1 MRAVA
6 LAGRYARA
14 LLLSAEDKGETERVL
29 AELAAFAKV
38 LETEPRLRLVLFSP
52 EVERD
57 RKEALVKDLL
67 SGQVSELFLR
77 FLLVLIKANR
87 QNLLPE
93 ILGQYEQL
101 LDQRLGRVRAR
112 TTTAVP
118 LPDDLREQLRQA
130 LARALDAQVELSTD
144 VDPEILG
151 GLVVRV
157 DGKVYDASVRHRLE
171 MMRETLLKSELPA
184 EQNQG

>member
-6 LAGRYARA
+6 LARRYARA
-14 LLLSAEDKGETERVL
+14 LLLAAEDQGETERVL
-29 AELAAFAKV
+29 GELASFTQI
-38 LETEPRLRLVLFSP
+38 LETETRLRLLLFSP

-57 RKEALVKDLL
+57 RKKALVKELLEGKVSDL
-67 SGQVSELFLR
+67 FIR
-77 FLLVLIKANR
+77 FLLVLIDANR
-87 QNLLPE
+87 QTLLPD
-93 ILGQYEQL
+93 IVGQYEQL
-101 LDQRLGRVRAR
+101 LDQKLGRVRAH
-112 TTTAVP
+112 TITAVP
-118 LPDDLREQLRQA
+118 LSDDLRERLQRS
-130 LARALDAQVELSTD
+130 LAETLDAQVELFTD

-151 GLVVRV
+151 GLIVRV

>member
-6 LAGRYARA
+6 LARRYARA
-14 LLLSAEDKGETERVL
+14 LLLAAEDKGETERVL
-29 AELAAFAKV
+29 AELASFAKV
-38 LETEPRLRLVLFSP
+38 LESEPRLRLVLFSP
-52 EVERD
+52 EVERS
-57 RKEALVKDLL
+57 RKKALVTELL

-77 FLLVLIKANR
+77 FLLVLIDANR
-87 QNLLPE
+87 QTLIRE
-93 ILGQYEQL
+93 ILGEYEKL

-118 LPDDLREQLRQA
+118 LPDDLREKLRQT
-130 LARALDAQVELSTD
+130 LARTLDAKVELYTN

-151 GLVVRV
+151 GLIVRV

-171 MMRETLLKSELPA
+171 MMRETLLKTELPA